1 MDLQRLETARL
12 YHRFGFGPRPG
23 EFRTALTQGIQAT
36 QQNILKIDTQ
46 TIVAPEFTDPGPRP
60 APNSEG
66 IVEYSRL
73 LRYQNQLLLL
83 WWLDQMVVTT
93 NPLNEKM
100 TWFWH
105 GHWATSLGKV
115 RYPLPMYNQNVTL
128 RKYALGNFAEFAQVM
143 FLDGALQ
150 LWLDG
155 GENTVKAPNE
165 NLSREMMELFILGV
179 NRYTENDVKEL
190 ARSFTGYRVARTS
203 GVMSTASRRRD
214 NGSVTVLGK
223 SGAMTPEEVIA
234 HLVAQDSCQKFIP
247 ERVWYRFISS
257 TNPLPANHP
266 TISAF
271 ATRDVKALITA
282 LVNDP
287 ALSRADNSIVKSP
300 VEWFVAVCRALSLT
314 PSQLPSFTKLNGYL
328 EKLSQIPFQPPNV
341 GGWPTDQAW
350 LSSASAQYRLAFATW
365 LASLADLSE
374 LSAVPTNDRAEYLL
388 DWLGIVE
395 WSSRTS
401 SALRAV
407 RDNPQRLFTLAI
419 CSPEYVVSV

>member
-1 MDLQRLETARL
+1 MDIQRLETARL
-12 YHRFGFGPRPG
+12 YHRFGYGPRPG
-23 EFRTALTQGIQAT
+23 EFRTALKQGIQAT
-36 QQNILKIDTQ
+36 RQNILKIDTQ

-66 IVEYSRL
+66 IVEYSRQ

-128 RKYALGNFAEFAQVM
+128 RKYALGNFAEFAQAM

-203 GVMSTASRRRD
+203 GVMSTAARRRD

-234 HLVAQDSCQKFIP
+234 HLVAQKNCQNFIP

-257 TNPLPANHP
+257 TNSLPENHP

-271 ATRDVKALITA
+271 ATRDIKALITA

-300 VEWFVAVCRALSLT
+300 VEWFVGVCRALSLT
-314 PSQLPSFTKLNGYL
+314 PSELPSFTKLNGYL

-350 LSSASAQYRLAFATW
+350 LSSASAQFRLAFATW

-374 LSAVPTNDRAEYLL
+374 LKAVAPTSRVEYLL

-395 WSSRTS
+395 WSSRTNL
-401 SALRAV
+401 ALRTV
-407 RDNPQRLFTLAI
+407 QDNPQRLLTLAI

>member
-1 MDLQRLETARL
+1 MNIQRLETARL
-12 YHRFGFGPRPG
+12 FHRFGYGPKPG
-23 EFRTALTQGIQAT
+23 EFQAALKQGIQT
-36 QQNILKIDTQ
+36 TRQNILKIDTQ
-46 TIVAPEFTDPGPRP
+46 TIVAPVFTDPGPRP
-60 APNSEG
+60 EPNSEG
-66 IVEYSRL
+66 IVEYSRS
-73 LRYQNQLLLL
+73 LRYQNQLLMQ
-83 WWLDQMVVTT
+83 WWLDQMVATT

-128 RKYALGNFAEFAQVM
+128 RKYALGDFAEFSQAM

-179 NRYTENDVKEL
+179 NRYSENDVKEL
-190 ARSFTGYRVARTS
+190 ARSFTGYRVSRTS
-203 GVMSTASRRRD
+203 GEISIASRRRD

-223 SGAMTPEEVIA
+223 SGAMSPQEVIA

-247 ERVWYRFISS
+247 ERMWYRFISS
-257 TNPLPANHP
+257 ANPLPENHS

-271 ATRDVKALITA
+271 AARDVKTLVTALI
-282 LVNDP
+282 NDP
-287 ALSRADNSIVKSP
+287 ALSSVENSIVKSP

-365 LASLADLSE
+365 LASLADLTE
-374 LSAVPTNDRAEYLL
+374 LSAVPTNDRVEYLL
-388 DWLGIVE
+388 NWLGIVE
-395 WSSRTS
+395 WSTRTS

>member
-1 MDLQRLETARL
+1 MNIQRLETARL
-12 YHRFGFGPRPG
+12 FHRFGYGPKPG
-23 EFRTALTQGIQAT
+23 EFQAALKQGIQT
-36 QQNILKIDTQ
+36 TRQNILKVDTQ

-60 APNSEG
+60 EPNSEG
-66 IVEYSRL
+66 IVEYSRS
-73 LRYQNQLLLL
+73 LRYQNQLLMQ

-128 RKYALGNFAEFAQVM
+128 RKYALGNFAEFSQAM

-179 NRYTENDVKEL
+179 NRYSENDVKEL
-190 ARSFTGYRVARTS
+190 ARSFTGYRVSRTS
-203 GVMSTASRRRD
+203 GEISIASRRRD

-223 SGAMTPEEVIA
+223 SGAMSPQEVIA

-247 ERVWYRFISS
+247 ERMWYRFISS
-257 TNPLPANHP
+257 ANPLPENHS

-271 ATRDVKALITA
+271 AARDVKTLVTALI
-282 LVNDP
+282 NDP
-287 ALSRADNSIVKSP
+287 ALSSVDNSIVKSP

-374 LSAVPTNDRAEYLL
+374 LSAVPTNDRVEYLL
-388 DWLGIVE
+388 NWLGIVE
-395 WSSRTS
+395 WSTRTS

>member
-1 MDLQRLETARL
+1 MNIQRLETARL
-12 YHRFGFGPRPG
+12 FHRFGYGPKPG
-23 EFRTALTQGIQAT
+23 EFQAALKQGIQT
-36 QQNILKIDTQ
+36 TRQNILKVDTQ

-60 APNSEG
+60 EPNSEG
-66 IVEYSRL
+66 IVEYSRS

-83 WWLDQMVVTT
+83 WWLDQMVATT

-128 RKYALGNFAEFAQVM
+128 RKYALGDFAEFSQAM

-179 NRYTENDVKEL
+179 NRYSENDVKEL
-190 ARSFTGYRVARTS
+190 ARSFTGYRVSRTS
-203 GVMSTASRRRD
+203 GEISIASRRRD

-223 SGAMTPEEVIA
+223 SGAMSPQEVIA
-234 HLVAQDSCQKFIP
+234 HLVAQDNCQKFIP
-247 ERVWYRFISS
+247 ERMWYRFISS
-257 TNPLPANHP
+257 ANPLPENHS

-271 ATRDVKALITA
+271 AARDVKTLVTVLI
-282 LVNDP
+282 NDP
-287 ALSRADNSIVKSP
+287 ALSSVDNSIVKSP

-374 LSAVPTNDRAEYLL
+374 LSAVPTNDRVEYLL
-388 DWLGIVE
+388 NWLGIVE
-395 WSSRTS
+395 WSTRTS

>member
-12 YHRFGFGPRPG
+12 FHRFGYGPKPG
-23 EFRTALTQGIQAT
+23 EFRTALTQGLQT
-36 QQNILKIDTQ
+36 TRQNVLKIDTQ

-66 IVEYSRL
+66 IVEYSRQ

-190 ARSFTGYRVARTS
+190 ARAFTGYRVARTS
-203 GVMSTASRRRD
+203 GVMSTAARRRD

-271 ATRDVKALITA
+271 ATRDIKTLVTALI
-282 LVNDP
+282 NDP

>member
-1 MDLQRLETARL
+1 MNIQRLETARL
-12 YHRFGFGPRPG
+12 FHRFGYGPKPG
-23 EFRTALTQGIQAT
+23 EFQAALKQGIQT
-36 QQNILKIDTQ
+36 TRQNILKVDTQ

-60 APNSEG
+60 EPNSEG
-66 IVEYSRL
+66 IVEYSRS
-73 LRYQNQLLLL
+73 LRYQNQLLMQ
-83 WWLDQMVVTT
+83 WWLDQMVATT

-128 RKYALGNFAEFAQVM
+128 RKYALGDFAEFSQAM

-179 NRYTENDVKEL
+179 NRYSENDVKEL
-190 ARSFTGYRVARTS
+190 ARSFTGYRVSRTS
-203 GVMSTASRRRD
+203 GEISIASRRRD

-223 SGAMTPEEVIA
+223 SGAMSPQEVIA
-234 HLVAQDSCQKFIP
+234 HLVAQDRCQKFIP
-247 ERVWYRFISS
+247 ERMWYRFISS
-257 TNPLPANHP
+257 ANPLPENHS

-271 ATRDVKALITA
+271 AARDVKTLVTALI
-282 LVNDP
+282 NDP
-287 ALSRADNSIVKSP
+287 ALSSVDNSIVKSP

-365 LASLADLSE
+365 LASLADLTE
-374 LSAVPTNDRAEYLL
+374 LSAVPTNDRVEYLL
-388 DWLGIVE
+388 NWLGIVE
-395 WSSRTS
+395 WSTRTS

>member
-1 MDLQRLETARL
+1 MNIQRLETARL
-12 YHRFGFGPRPG
+12 FHRFGYGPKPG
-23 EFRTALTQGIQAT
+23 EFQAALKQGIQT
-36 QQNILKIDTQ
+36 TRQNILKVDTQ
-46 TIVAPEFTDPGPRP
+46 TIVAPVLTDPGPRP
-60 APNSEG
+60 EPNSEG
-66 IVEYSRL
+66 IVEYSRS
-73 LRYQNQLLLL
+73 LRYQNQLLMQ
-83 WWLDQMVVTT
+83 WWLDQMVATT

-128 RKYALGNFAEFAQVM
+128 RKYALGDFAEFSQAM

-179 NRYTENDVKEL
+179 NRYSENDVKEL
-190 ARSFTGYRVARTS
+190 ARSFTGYRVSRTS
-203 GVMSTASRRRD
+203 GEISIASRRRD

-223 SGAMTPEEVIA
+223 SGAMSPQEVIA
-234 HLVAQDSCQKFIP
+234 HLVAQDNCQKFIP

-257 TNPLPANHP
+257 ANPLPENHS

-271 ATRDVKALITA
+271 AARDVKTLVTA

-287 ALSRADNSIVKSP
+287 ALSSVDNSIVKSP

-365 LASLADLSE
+365 LASLADLTE
-374 LSAVPTNDRAEYLL
+374 LSAVPTNDRVEYLL
-388 DWLGIVE
+388 NWLGIVE
-395 WSSRTS
+395 WSTRTS

>member
-1 MDLQRLETARL
+1 MDIQRLETARL
-12 YHRFGFGPRPG
+12 YHRFGYGPRPG
-23 EFRTALTQGIQAT
+23 EFRTALKQGIQAT
-36 QQNILKIDTQ
+36 RQNILKIDTQ

-66 IVEYSRL
+66 IVEYSRQ

-83 WWLDQMVVTT
+83 WWLDQMVITS

-128 RKYALGNFAEFAQVM
+128 RKYALGNFAEFAQAM

-203 GVMSTASRRRD
+203 GVISTAARRRD

-257 TNPLPANHP
+257 TNPLPENHP

-271 ATRDVKALITA
+271 ATRDIKTLVTALI
-282 LVNDP
+282 NDP
-287 ALSRADNSIVKSP
+287 ALSRPDNSIVKSP

-374 LSAVPTNDRAEYLL
+374 LSAVPINDRAEYLL

-401 SALRAV
+401 SALRTV

>member
-36 QQNILKIDTQ
+36 RQNILKIDTQ

-128 RKYALGNFAEFAQVM
+128 RKYALGNFAEFAQAM

-203 GVMSTASRRRD
+203 GVMSTAARRRD

-234 HLVAQDSCQKFIP
+234 HLVAQKNCQNFIP

-257 TNPLPANHP
+257 TNSLPENHP

-271 ATRDVKALITA
+271 ATRDIKALITA

-300 VEWFVAVCRALSLT
+300 VEWFVGVCRALSLT
-314 PSQLPSFTKLNGYL
+314 PSELPSFTKLNGYL

-350 LSSASAQYRLAFATW
+350 LSSASAQFRLAFATW

-374 LSAVPTNDRAEYLL
+374 LKAVAPTSRVEYLL

-395 WSSRTS
+395 WSSRTNL
-401 SALRAV
+401 ALRTV
-407 RDNPQRLFTLAI
+407 QDNPRRLLTLAI

>member
-1 MDLQRLETARL
+1 MNIQRLETARL
-12 YHRFGFGPRPG
+12 FHRFGYGPKPG
-23 EFRTALTQGIQAT
+23 EFQAALKQGIQT
-36 QQNILKIDTQ
+36 TRQNILKVDTQ
-46 TIVAPEFTDPGPRP
+46 TIVAPVFTDPGPRP
-60 APNSEG
+60 EPNSEG
-66 IVEYSRL
+66 IVEYSRS
-73 LRYQNQLLLL
+73 LRYQNQLLMQ
-83 WWLDQMVVTT
+83 WWLDQMVATT

-128 RKYALGNFAEFAQVM
+128 RKYALGNFAEFSQAM

-179 NRYTENDVKEL
+179 NRYSENDVKEL
-190 ARSFTGYRVARTS
+190 ARSFTGYRVSRTS
-203 GVMSTASRRRD
+203 GEISIASRRRD
-214 NGSVTVLGK
+214 TGSVTVLGK
-223 SGAMTPEEVIA
+223 SGAMSPQEVIA

-247 ERVWYRFISS
+247 ERMWYRFISS
-257 TNPLPANHP
+257 ANPLPENHS

-271 ATRDVKALITA
+271 SARDVKTLVTALI
-282 LVNDP
+282 NDP
-287 ALSRADNSIVKSP
+287 ALSSVDNSIVKSP

-365 LASLADLSE
+365 LASLADLTE
-374 LSAVPTNDRAEYLL
+374 LSAVPTNDRVEYLL
-388 DWLGIVE
+388 NWLGIVE
-395 WSSRTS
+395 WSTRTS

>member
-1 MDLQRLETARL
+1 MNPQRLETARL
-12 YHRFGFGPRPG
+12 FHRFGYGPKPG
-23 EFRTALTQGIQAT
+23 EFQAALKQGIQT
-36 QQNILKIDTQ
+36 TRQNILKIDTQ
-46 TIVAPEFTDPGPRP
+46 TIAAPEFTDPGPRP

-66 IVEYSRL
+66 IVEYSRS

-83 WWLDQMVVTT
+83 WWLDQMVATT
-93 NPLNEKM
+93 SPLNEKM

-128 RKYALGNFAEFAQVM
+128 RKYALGNFSEFAQAM

-190 ARSFTGYRVARTS
+190 ARSFTGYRVSRTS

-214 NGSVTVLGK
+214 NGPVTVLGK
-223 SGAMTPEEVIA
+223 SGAMSSQEVIS
-234 HLVAQDSCQKFIP
+234 HLVAQVNCQKFIP

-257 TNPLPANHP
+257 TNPLPENHP

-271 ATRDVKALITA
+271 ATRDVKTLVTTLI
-282 LVNDP
+282 NDP
-287 ALSRADNSIVKSP
+287 ALSRIDNSIVKSP

-328 EKLSQIPFQPPNV
+328 EKLSQVPFQPPNV

-350 LSSASAQYRLAFATW
+350 LSSASAQFRLAFATW

-374 LSAVPTNDRAEYLL
+374 LSAVATNDRVEYLL
-388 DWLGIVE
+388 DWLGVVE

>member
-1 MDLQRLETARL
+1 MNIQRLETARL
-12 YHRFGFGPRPG
+12 FHRFGYGPKPG
-23 EFRTALTQGIQAT
+23 EFQAALKQGIQT
-36 QQNILKIDTQ
+36 TRQNILKVDTQ
-46 TIVAPEFTDPGPRP
+46 TIVAPVFTDPGPRP
-60 APNSEG
+60 EPNSEG
-66 IVEYSRL
+66 IVEYSRS
-73 LRYQNQLLLL
+73 LRYQNQLLIQ
-83 WWLDQMVVTT
+83 WWLDQMVATT

-128 RKYALGNFAEFAQVM
+128 RKYALGNFAEFSQAM

-179 NRYTENDVKEL
+179 NRYSENDVKEL
-190 ARSFTGYRVARTS
+190 ARSFTGYRVSRTS
-203 GVMSTASRRRD
+203 GVMSIASRRRD

-223 SGAMTPEEVIA
+223 SGAMSPQEVIA

-247 ERVWYRFISS
+247 ERMWYRFISS
-257 TNPLPANHP
+257 ANPLPENHS

-271 ATRDVKALITA
+271 AARDVKTLVTALI
-282 LVNDP
+282 NDP
-287 ALSRADNSIVKSP
+287 ALSSVDNSIVKSP

-365 LASLADLSE
+365 LASLADLTE
-374 LSAVPTNDRAEYLL
+374 LSAVPTNDRVEYLL
-388 DWLGIVE
+388 NWLGIVE
-395 WSSRTS
+395 WSTRTS

>member
-1 MDLQRLETARL
+1 MDIQRLEMARL
-12 YHRFGFGPRPG
+12 FHRFGYGPKPG
-23 EFRTALTQGIQAT
+23 EFKAALKQGIQT
-36 QQNILKIDTQ
+36 TRQNILKIDLQ
-46 TIVAPEFTDPGPRP
+46 TTDAPELTDLGPRP
-60 APNSEG
+60 EPNSEG

-83 WWLDQMVVTT
+83 WWLDQMVATN

-128 RKYALGNFAEFAQVM
+128 RKYALGNFSEFTQAM

-203 GVMSTASRRRD
+203 GVMSAASRRRD

-223 SGAMTPEEVIA
+223 SGAMSPQQVIE
-234 HLVAQDSCQKFIP
+234 HLVAQKNCQKFIP
-247 ERVWYRFISS
+247 ERIWYRFISS
-257 TNPLPANHP
+257 TKPLPENHP

-271 ATRDVKALITA
+271 ASRDTKALITS
-282 LVNDP
+282 LINDP
-287 ALSRADNSIVKSP
+287 ALSDLNNSIVKSP
-300 VEWFVAVCRALSLT
+300 VEWFVGVCRAFTLT
-314 PSQLPSFTKLNGYL
+314 PSQLPSFTKLYSYL
-328 EKLSQIPFQPPNV
+328 DKLSQVPFQPPNV

-350 LSSASAQYRLAFATW
+350 LSSASAQFRLAFATW

-374 LSAVPTNDRAEYLL
+374 LSAIPADNRIEYLL
-388 DWLGIVE
+388 DLLGVVE
-395 WSSRTS
+395 WSSRTNF
-401 SALRAV
+401 ALSTV
-407 RDNPQRLFTLAI
+407 RDNPQRLLTLAI
-419 CSPEYVVSV
+419 CSPEYVVSA

>member
-1 MDLQRLETARL
+1 
-12 YHRFGFGPRPG
+12 
-23 EFRTALTQGIQAT
+23 
-36 QQNILKIDTQ
+36 
-46 TIVAPEFTDPGPRP
+46 
-60 APNSEG
+60 
-66 IVEYSRL
+66 
-73 LRYQNQLLLL
+73 
-83 WWLDQMVVTT
+83 
-93 NPLNEKM
+93 
-100 TWFWH
+100 
-105 GHWATSLGKV
+105 
-115 RYPLPMYNQNVTL
+115 
-128 RKYALGNFAEFAQVM
+128 
-143 FLDGALQ
+143 
-150 LWLDG
+150 
-155 GENTVKAPNE
+155 
-165 NLSREMMELFILGV
+165 
-179 NRYTENDVKEL
+179 
-190 ARSFTGYRVARTS
+190 
-203 GVMSTASRRRD
+203 
-214 NGSVTVLGK
+214 
-223 SGAMTPEEVIA
+223 MTPEEVIA

-257 TNPLPANHP
+257 TNPLPENHP

-271 ATRDVKALITA
+271 ATRDIKTLVTALI
-282 LVNDP
+282 NDP
-287 ALSRADNSIVKSP
+287 ALSRPDNSIVKSP

-374 LSAVPTNDRAEYLL
+374 LSAVPINDRAEYLL

-401 SALRAV
+401 SALRTV

>member
-36 QQNILKIDTQ
+36 RQNILKIDTQ

-128 RKYALGNFAEFAQVM
+128 RKYALGNFAEFAQAM

-203 GVMSTASRRRD
+203 GVMSTAARRRD

-234 HLVAQDSCQKFIP
+234 HLVAQKNCQNFIP

-257 TNPLPANHP
+257 TNSLPENHP

-271 ATRDVKALITA
+271 ATRDIKALITA

-300 VEWFVAVCRALSLT
+300 VEWFVGVCRALSLT

-350 LSSASAQYRLAFATW
+350 LSSASAQYRLAFASW

-374 LSAVPTNDRAEYLL
+374 LSAVPTNDRTEYLL

>member
-1 MDLQRLETARL
+1 MNIQRLETARL
-12 YHRFGFGPRPG
+12 FHRFGYGPKPG
-23 EFRTALTQGIQAT
+23 EFQAALKQGIQT
-36 QQNILKIDTQ
+36 TRQNILKVDTQ
-46 TIVAPEFTDPGPRP
+46 TIVAPVFTDPGPRP
-60 APNSEG
+60 EPNSEG
-66 IVEYSRL
+66 IVEYSRS
-73 LRYQNQLLLL
+73 LRYQNQLLMQ
-83 WWLDQMVVTT
+83 WWLDQMVVTA

-128 RKYALGNFAEFAQVM
+128 RKYALGNFAEFSQAM

-179 NRYTENDVKEL
+179 NRYSENDVKEL
-190 ARSFTGYRVARTS
+190 ARSFTGYRVSRTS
-203 GVMSTASRRRD
+203 GEISIASRRRD

-223 SGAMTPEEVIA
+223 SGAMSPQEVIA

-247 ERVWYRFISS
+247 ERMWYRFISS
-257 TNPLPANHP
+257 ANPLPENHS

-271 ATRDVKALITA
+271 AARDVKTLVTALI
-282 LVNDP
+282 NDP
-287 ALSRADNSIVKSP
+287 ALSSVDNSIVKSP

-365 LASLADLSE
+365 LASLADLTE
-374 LSAVPTNDRAEYLL
+374 LSAVPTNDRVEYLL
-388 DWLGIVE
+388 NWLGIVE
-395 WSSRTS
+395 WSTRTS